1 MTGSAV
7 ALQSALHAAIA
18 PQVVDPGD
26 ALQALAIALVA
37 RGHVLLQ
44 GPPGL
49 GKTLL
54 ARSFCAALGGRFQ
67 RVQGTADLMPTDITG
82 VHVFD
87 AQRQQFSF
95 RPGPL
100 FADVLLF
107 DELNRAGPRTQ
118 SALLEAMQERQV
130 TTERE
135 TLPLAPDFL
144 VVATQNPRDYEGT
157 FPLPE
162 SQLDRFLLR
171 VDVEYPDRATE
182 AAIIGR
188 YGAQFARQPP
198 AAPAPA
204 TVDAALLG
212 AARREAAEV
221 HLSDAVAG
229 YVLDL
234 AAASREQ
241 PSIALGLSTRGVLA
255 VVAAARV
262 AAALRGSDFV
272 SADDV
277 KRVAAWTIAHRLLP
291 TPDAIVEGW
300 SDTGAV
306 ASLLTQVAVPR

>member
-1 MTGSAV
+1 
-7 ALQSALHAAIA
+7 
-18 PQVVDPGD
+18 
-26 ALQALAIALVA
+26 
-37 RGHVLLQ
+37 VLLQ

-54 ARSFCAALGGRFQ
+54 ARAFCAALGGRFQ
-67 RVQGTADLMPTDITG
+67 RVQGTADLMPTDIAG

-171 VDVEYPDRATE
+171 VDVDYPERATE
-182 AAIIGR
+182 ATIIGR
-188 YGAQFARQPP
+188 HGAQFARDAP
-198 AAPAPA
+198 AASA
-204 TVDAALLG
+204 TAVVDPALLG
-212 AARREAAEV
+212 AARREAADV
-221 HLSDAVAG
+221 HLSDAVSG

-234 AAASREQ
+234 AAASRGQ
-241 PSIALGLSTRGVLA
+241 RSIALGLSTRGVLA